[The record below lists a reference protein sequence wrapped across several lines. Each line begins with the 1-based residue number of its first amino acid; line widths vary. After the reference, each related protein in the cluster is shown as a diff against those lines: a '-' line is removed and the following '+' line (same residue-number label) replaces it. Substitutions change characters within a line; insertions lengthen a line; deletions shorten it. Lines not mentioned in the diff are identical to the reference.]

1 MNCELEIAFHSCPQR
16 SYSGVA
22 QQEVRLICNQDVGG
36 SSPSAGAINK
46 QLSQK
51 KSEKEDL
58 QIRKK
63 FLY

>member
-1 MNCELEIAFHSCPQR
+1 MNCELEIAFHSYPQR

-22 QQEVRLICNQDVGG
+22 QQVEHLICNQDVGG
-36 SSPSAGAINK
+36 SIPSAGAINK

-51 KSEKEDL
+51 NSEKEGL
-58 QIRKK
+58 QTRKK